1 MDDLA
6 SIELEPGESS
16 SVMMQSGLGRLNVES
31 GGGNNPLR
39 ISGKKNLTQL
49 FLLTD
54 SFIES

>member
-6 SIELEPGESS
+6 SVDLEPGESS
-16 SVMMQSGLGRLNVES
+16 SVVMQSGLGKLNVES
-31 GGGNNPLR
+31 GGGCNPLR
-39 ISGKKNLTQL
+39 ISGKKKLTQL

>member
-31 GGGNNPLR
+31 GGGCNPLR
-39 ISGKKNLTQL
+39 ISGKKN
-49 FLLTD
+49 
-54 SFIES
+54 